1 MNDFEK
7 IKASSRNRIIFPYLR
22 RLFETHKS
30 VCVTRRRI
38 EANVNFA
45 MPDEEIKQAFN
56 QKYNE
61 IYMVRSIEAV
71 DRRTR
76 RDSSTLREKS
86 CEDTAS
92 S

>member
-1 MNDFEK
+1 MRPQLNDFEK

-38 EANVNFA
+38 ETNVNFA

-61 IYMVRSIEAV
+61 IYMVGFRNTV
-71 DRRTR
+71 HCRTH
-76 RDSSTLREKS
+76 RDSSTLQEKS
-86 CEDTAS
+86 
-92 S
+92 